1 MKHRIKFSI
10 AVSLIVLASLAC
22 SLSGLLPGGGSGGL
36 RPAGDLW
43 SDVPKMDGLGA
54 SDLELPLL
62 ARVMLQTY
70 MTAMAGG
77 TGSGDYAAFTTAA
90 SNADIQAF
98 YTNERMAAG
107 GWAASDQ
114 STCIA
119 PGEQGF
125 EGLGLFCAFIKES
138 SNLQT
143 GLALITTASEQPGQ
157 TNVFFIRVENS
168 VTPTP

>member
-1 MKHRIKFSI
+1 MKNGIKLTMAI
-10 AVSLIVLASLAC
+10 SLVVLAFLAC
-22 SLSGLLPGGGSGGL
+22 SVTSLLPGGDSGL

-54 SDLELPLL
+54 SDLEVPLL

-98 YTNERMAAG
+98 YTNERMAAS
-107 GWAASDQ
+107 GWQSAETDTCLDAS
-114 STCIA
+114 
-119 PGEQGF
+119 EQGF
-125 EGLGLFCAFIKES
+125 NGLFCVFIKES
-138 SNLQT
+138 ANNQT
-143 GLALITTASEQPGQ
+143 GLVILGVPDEDNAAQ
-157 TNVFFIRVENS
+157 TNVFFIRVENA
-168 VTPTP
+168 VTPTVGG